1 MRIVRAPLR
10 ISLFGGG
17 TDFPS
22 FYQVHGAT
30 IVSFAL
36 DLYMSVIWN
45 RRPTGGCRLSYSTVE
60 ELGSL
65 TTAKH
70 TLIKAAAVK
79 YGFEEPCT
87 LTIVSDVPAGT
98 GLGSSS
104 ALAVCLCKLV
114 RAHESGYHLVK
125 TALDLERSVSN
136 VGIQDH
142 LSAYLGGFRIY
153 RLQADKVWSW
163 TEALRR
169 WWSDIEKC
177 GSLFYT
183 GGERQAAAI
192 LPAWERDEAAL
203 LDIKA
208 LADDTAA
215 HLNGMTLEELG
226 RRLDQTW
233 QIKRRIPGVTN
244 DVLDAQYQIAR
255 NAGAYGGK
263 LLGAGGCGCWFFL
276 AEPGA
281 DIQEALGLPRLPF
294 HIAREGVRERELW

>member
-22 FYQVHGAT
+22 FYQKHGAT
-30 IVSFAL
+30 IISFAV
-36 DLYMSVIWN
+36 DLYMHVIWN

-70 TLIKAAAVK
+70 TLVKATAAK

-104 ALAVCLCKLV
+104 ALAVCLCKMV
-114 RAHESGYHLVK
+114 RAHCKGPSLAQ
-125 TALDLERSVSN
+125 TAFNLENTVSN

-142 LSAYLGGFRIY
+142 LPAVFGDFVVYHLTC
-153 RLQADKVWSW
+153 DPVWAEYVSSTIW
-163 TEALRR
+163 EM
-169 WWSDIEKC
+169 IESS
-177 GSLFYT
+177 GMLFYT
-183 GGERQAAAI
+183 GGERQANTI
-192 LPAWERDEAAL
+192 LGNWAQDEATL

-208 LADDTAA
+208 LAGDTAA
-215 HLNGMTLEELG
+215 QLDGMSIEELG
-226 RRLDQTW
+226 RRLDETW
-233 QIKRRIPGVTN
+233 QIKRRIGGVTN

-276 AEPGA
+276 APPDA
-281 DIQEALGLPRLPF
+281 DIETALGLPRLPF
-294 HIAREGVRERELW
+294 RIAREGVREIEI